1 VFGVDKVVWVE
12 GPTEVECFQ
21 LLLASVNKRLL
32 AGVSIVQLRATG
44 DLEGRHSDIVADIYR
59 NLSKT
64 ASLLPKNAVII
75 MDGDKR
81 GGKKIS
87 ALEKAFGLPVSFLV
101 RRTYENYLLHPA
113 AIVSCLNAL
122 PSFKDAPL
130 NEATVKNAIM
140 KIGSAKQY
148 GASDH
153 EVFSDKW
160 LELVDAPNLLDD
172 LFQNIS
178 DAREIYRKTVFS
190 GEITRWLLTNDR
202 NFLAPLVDEIT
213 TFIGPNAVPI

>member
-81 GGKKIS
+81 GGKRYQHWRRRS
-87 ALEKAFGLPVSFLV
+87 DYQCHFSFAAL
-101 RRTYENYLLHPA
+101 
-113 AIVSCLNAL
+113 
-122 PSFKDAPL
+122 
-130 NEATVKNAIM
+130 M
-140 KIGSAKQY
+140 KTI
-148 GASDH
+148 
-153 EVFSDKW
+153 FSIQRQ
-160 LELVDAPNLLDD
+160 L
-172 LFQNIS
+172 
-178 DAREIYRKTVFS
+178 
-190 GEITRWLLTNDR
+190 
-202 NFLAPLVDEIT
+202 
-213 TFIGPNAVPI
+213 